1 VKGNLI
7 WMETSLPAHSYWMIE
22 KNTIFLDVF
31 TGRALW
37 VGVGLGFVP

>member
-7 WMETSLPAHSYWMIE
+7 WMETSLPAHSYSMIE

-31 TGRALW
+31 MGRGWGW
-37 VGVGLGFVP
+37 VLLLK

>member
-22 KNTIFLDVF
+22 RIPFFWMFLRV
-31 TGRALW
+31 GPYGW
-37 VGVGLGFVP
+37 GVGLGFVP